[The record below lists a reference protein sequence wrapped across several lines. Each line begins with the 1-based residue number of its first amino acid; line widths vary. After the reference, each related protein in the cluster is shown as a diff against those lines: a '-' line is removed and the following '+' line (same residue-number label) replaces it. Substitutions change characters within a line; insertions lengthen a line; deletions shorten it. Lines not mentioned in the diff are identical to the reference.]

1 MSTLD
6 DIRLKDK
13 GRAAEEKE
21 LVDNAINKN
30 NMDIFKAIQA
40 QDVAREIQA
49 QNFARESQ
57 LAQLDVLEG
66 LASVQNGYSPRAYSE
81 QVNAPMYNNGLAKR
95 IV

>member
-1 MSTLD
+1 MSTLE

-13 GRAAEEKE
+13 GRAAEKKE
-21 LVDNAINKN
+21 LVDNAINKY
-30 NMDIFKAIQA
+30 NMDISKKVQA
-40 QDVAREIQA
+40 H
-49 QNFARESQ
+49 NFASESQ